1 MKVNKLDSQKILKL
15 KKEFIKK
22 INKILFLTKLFTMSS
37 VAVSQLSAAEKE
49 QLSISYAAF
58 VLSGSG
64 AEVNQAS
71 LTAVLQAAGLT
82 VSAGLLAAVAKA
94 LKGRQVSEF
103 FGSVGGGSS
112 SGSSAPSAPVTQ
124 SKPAETKAPK
134 Q

>member
-1 MKVNKLDSQKILKL
+1 
-15 KKEFIKK
+15 
-22 INKILFLTKLFTMSS
+22 MSS
-37 VAVSQLSAAEKE
+37 VAVAQLSAAEKE
-49 QLSISYAAF
+49 QLAISYAAF
-58 VLSGSG
+58 VLSGTG

-71 LTAVLQAAGLT
+71 LTAVVQAAGLT

-112 SGSSAPSAPVTQ
+112 APSAPSAPVTQ